1 MKNKVVAV
9 AFALNAFALAGASAQ
24 AQSSTVGSA
33 VPQTLSQSYAGAS
46 FGSPIAFG
54 ADWGT
59 VGIGVFGQTLPDE
72 FNGIEVDT
80 KDDVDGS
87 AALFFGLGD
96 ADKYVGLEVAVV
108 SSSLTGSGDTSS
120 SPDPDEFGEA
130 GGISL
135 KLHTNLPGGA
145 AVGFGV
151 TGTGRWGESEDQN
164 TSSVFANASK
174 VFAIDT
180 GSTKHALVLTVGVGD
195 GMFTDDIAEDGI
207 NVFGSAAFYLTRQY
221 SFIVDH
227 TGRFTNIGVSAA
239 PFNAVPVTVT
249 VGAVNVGERFDSDVQ
264 FGGTLGYTFSF

>member
-1 MKNKVVAV
+1 MKQKVVAV
-9 AFALNAFALAGASAQ
+9 AFALNAFALAGATAQ
-24 AQSSTVGSA
+24 AQSSTVSSA
-33 VPQTLSQSYAGAS
+33 VPQTVNHSYAGAS

-59 VGIGVFGQTLPDE
+59 VGIGVFGQTLPNE
-72 FNGIEVDT
+72 FRGTKVDS

-96 ADKYVGLEVAVV
+96 ADRYVGLEVAII

-145 AVGFGV
+145 AIGFGV
-151 TGTGRWGESEDQN
+151 IGTGRWGESEDQN
-164 TSSVFANASK
+164 TSSVYANATK

-180 GSTKHALVLTVGVGD
+180 GTTRHALVLNIGVGD
-195 GMFTDDIAEDGI
+195 GQFTSSIADDGVNA
-207 NVFGSAAFYLTRQY
+207 FGSAAFYLTRQY
-221 SFIVDH
+221 SLIVDY
-227 TGRFTNIGVSAA
+227 TGRYTNIGVSAA
-239 PFNAVPVTVT
+239 PFDGFPVTLT
-249 VGAVNVGERFDSDVQ
+249 LGAVNVGERFDSKAQ